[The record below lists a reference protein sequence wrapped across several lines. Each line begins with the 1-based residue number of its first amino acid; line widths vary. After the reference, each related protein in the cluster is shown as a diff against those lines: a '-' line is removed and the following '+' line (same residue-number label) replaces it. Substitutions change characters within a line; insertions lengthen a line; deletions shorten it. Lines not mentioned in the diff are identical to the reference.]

1 MKNSNCPWSPFLK
14 LGMWPF
20 VPIIFRMN
28 QGGFE
33 TETMGRGSKGMDEIY
48 HPSAWFE
55 IRYLKIYGSWGGMK
69 QLC

>member
-1 MKNSNCPWSPFLK
+1 
-14 LGMWPF
+14 
-20 VPIIFRMN
+20 MN

-33 TETMGRGSKGMDEIY
+33 TETMGRSSKGMDEIY

-55 IRYLKIYGSWGGMK
+55 IRYLKIYGFGGGMK